1 MRLGNKPLYQRRRS
15 LMREET
21 MSEVKSP
28 GQFDFGV
35 ANAAQ
40 REAIA
45 ATEGPVLIT
54 AGPGTGKTFTLV
66 QRIIYLIDQQGVAP
80 EEIFVATFTDKAAKE
95 LVTRISNELADR
107 GMSVNVSEMY
117 VGTFHSLCLRFLKE
131 NLEHTRLRQ
140 GFRVLDGF
148 DQIYTIFQ
156 HFHYFDLID
165 GIDTV
170 LPNAGRWRRAEE
182 VARIVNALNEELVA
196 PEALEADNNVES
208 QIVGRIFR
216 TYLRTLD
223 EENLLDFPSI
233 QVEAY
238 RLLTETPEVLAIYTS
253 KIRLLM
259 VDEYQD
265 TNYIQEQL
273 VFLLA
278 GERQNICV
286 VGDDDQ
292 GLYRFRGATIRNI
305 LEFPSKFADG
315 ACRIIPLVEN
325 YRSHPDIVEFYNLW
339 MDTTAGQRF
348 KFAWD
353 SYRYD
358 KRIVAA
364 GGQRTP
370 SPAVIKVAGDDDPE
384 HWHQQILAFI
394 TELRVNGDLT
404 DYNQL
409 AFLFSSVKHPQVTA
423 LARFLEDNG
432 IAVYSPRSGMFFDRF
447 EIKLALGCLFLMFP
461 NLVEDFE
468 EDRYFWLSD
477 DFTQYF
483 ISCIV
488 TANDYLSEPDNSEL
502 RSFVRKHGRAHLG
515 LQRPTDYTFAGLLY
529 QMFALQPF
537 SQILSTDLDSGMAD
551 LRPTRSLAQLTQ
563 IVGKFEHLHGID
575 LLSAT
580 KNRRGERYID
590 TYAEKLVMTYLRL
603 LFEGGITEYED
614 DSEYAPSGCVSFLT
628 IHQSKGMEFPI
639 VVVDSLKNVPRKQAT
654 TVLDTIANRHYHR
667 PEFEPKDRI
676 KFFDFWRLYY
686 TAFSRAQNLLVL
698 TANEEK
704 STPSRY
710 FKDIYD
716 PLPDWDDE
724 AVDYNEFDFAEVKD
738 VNIKRAFSFTS
749 HITVYETCSL
759 QYKFFKELEFQPV
772 RVSAQLFGRLVHQTI
787 EDIHK
792 AAIKGAEESI
802 TPENVQTWFG
812 ANYSHLARAEK
823 MYLADPTKQAAL
835 DQVLRY
841 VKRQGGDWSSI
852 KQAEVDVSLV
862 KPDYILGGTIDL
874 IKGEDNTVE
883 IVDFKATRKPD
894 MVADSEII
902 ERYRRQLHVYAHL
915 VEERTGEKVSKMHL
929 YYTGEND
936 GIPTISWPYTQT
948 AVDAT
953 VQVFDEVV
961 HKILDKD
968 FTTRAQ
974 SLKTCEECDFKNYCA
989 RTR

>member
-1 MRLGNKPLYQRRRS
+1 
-15 LMREET
+15 
-21 MSEVKSP
+21 MSDV
-28 GQFDFGV
+28 FDFGD
-35 ANAAQ
+35 ANSAQ
-40 REAIA
+40 REAITA
-45 ATEGPVLIT
+45 IEGPVLIT

-66 QRIIYLIDQQGVAP
+66 QRIVYLIDQHGIAP
-80 EEIFVATFTDKAAKE
+80 EEIFVATFTEKAAKE
-95 LVTRISNELADR
+95 LVTRISNEMADR

-131 NLEHTRLRQ
+131 HIEDTRLKQ

-148 DQIYTIFQ
+148 DQTYTIYQ
-156 HFHYFDLID
+156 NFHLFDRIE

-170 LPNAGRWRRAEE
+170 LSNAGKWRKSEE
-182 VARIVNALNEELVA
+182 VAQIVNALNEELIA
-196 PEALEADNNVES
+196 PAQLEADTDVQV
-208 QIVGRIFR
+208 QIAGKIVHTYQRI
-216 TYLRTLD
+216 LAQ
-223 EENLLDFPSI
+223 ENLLDFPSI

-238 RLLTETPEVLAIYTS
+238 RLLTQNSEVLGSYTS
-253 KIRLLM
+253 NIRYLM

-273 VFLLA
+273 IFLLG
-278 GERQNICV
+278 GEHRNICV

-305 LEFPSKFADG
+305 LEFPTKFDSG
-315 ACRIIPLVEN
+315 MCQVIPLVKN
-325 YRSHPDIVEFYNLW
+325 YRSHPEIVDFYNTW

-348 KFAWD
+348 RFSWD

-358 KRIVAA
+358 KQIVAA
-364 GGQRTP
+364 GGQETI
-370 SPAVIKVAGDDDPE
+370 SPVVLKVAGNDDQE
-384 HWHQQILAFI
+384 NWHQQVLAFI
-394 TELRVNGDLT
+394 TELRESGNLT

-409 AFLFSSVKHPQVTA
+409 AFLFSSVKHPRVTA
-423 LARFLEDNG
+423 LATFLEANG
-432 IAVYSPRSGMFFDRF
+432 IAVYSPRSGMFFERF

-461 NLVEDFE
+461 NLIGDFE
-468 EDRYFWLSD
+468 EDKYFWLSD
-477 DFTQYF
+477 SFTEFF

-488 TANDYLSEPDNSEL
+488 TANDYLAESDNSAL
-502 RSFVRKHGRAHLG
+502 RNFVLSHGRVHLG

-537 SQILSTDLDSGMAD
+537 AHFLSTDLDSGMVD
-551 LRPTRSLAQLTQ
+551 LRPTRNLARLTQ
-563 IVGKFEHLHGID
+563 IIGKFEHLHGIN
-575 LLSAT
+575 LLSPT
-580 KNRRGERYID
+580 RNRRGQRYID
-590 TYAEKLVMTYLRL
+590 AYAEKLVMTYLRL

-639 VVVDSLKNVPRKQAT
+639 VVVDSLKNVPRKQRT
-654 TVLDTIANRHYHR
+654 TVLDSIAERHYHR
-667 PEFEPKDRI
+667 PEFEPEDRI

-698 TANEEK
+698 TANEDK

-710 FKDIYD
+710 FKDVYS

-738 VNIKRAFSFTS
+738 VNIKHAFSFTS

-772 RVSAQLFGRLVHQTI
+772 RVNAQLFGRLVHQTI
-787 EDIHK
+787 EDVHK
-792 AAIKGAEESI
+792 AAIKGAEDTI
-802 TPENVQTWFG
+802 TPQNVQAWFD
-812 ANYSHLARAEK
+812 ANYTHLSRAEK
-823 MYLADPTKQAAL
+823 MYLAYPTKQAAL

-841 VKRQGGDWSSI
+841 VDRQCGDWSAI

-862 KPDYILGGTIDL
+862 KSDYILDGTIDL
-874 IKGEDNTVE
+874 IKGEDGTVE
-883 IVDFKATRKPD
+883 IVDFKATSKPD
-894 MVADSEII
+894 MVADSEIL
-902 ERYRRQLHVYAHL
+902 ERYRRQLHLYAHL

-929 YYTGEND
+929 YYTGENE
-936 GIPTISWPYTQT
+936 GVPTVTWPYTQT

-953 VQVFDEVV
+953 VQVFDDVV

-974 SLKTCEECDFKNYCA
+974 SIKICEECDFKNYCA
-989 RTR
+989 KTQ